1 MDGSFGSIAAVD
13 IWRDKLIL
21 CVPFVFNVGFE
32 ICAGL
37 VVKDL
42 EVHCEDAFGEALHG
56 GVVGGKV
63 MCVSSIG
70 AWRT

>member
-42 EVHCEDAFGEALHG
+42 EVHCEAAFNEALHDG
-56 GVVGGKV
+56 FVVGKA
-63 MCVSSIG
+63 MCISLVG
-70 AWRT
+70 VWCT